1 ANAIWGGGGDDFLY
15 GADGGDLLAGGGGDD
30 FLAGGEGDDVYVF
43 YGGESGFDVVSDALG
58 TNSARLEG
66 FTATTE
72 AIGGVDGSGDL
83 TVFAHDP
90 AASFVLFQPLFRIEG
105 YSASP
110 DSFAGVE
117 IGGLFVTTD
126 DLLA

>member
-1 ANAIWGGGGDDFLY
+1 MRAADRLRLQVQSGEPGYLYACRLDFD
-15 GADGGDLLAGGGGDD
+15 GAVTHLP
-30 FLAGGEGDDVYVF
+30 
-43 YGGESGFDVVSDALG
+43 DAADP
-58 TNSARLEG
+58 TPIRLE
-66 FTATTE
+66 TRQSLALP
-72 AIGGVDGSGDL
+72 V
-83 TVFAHDP
+83 DP